1 MSDHDN
7 LEPPAYDDI
16 NTSAVI
22 LTGAIAAV
30 VTLMTIYFVQG
41 VANRWQN
48 SVLDQRNQ
56 AGPTSMP
63 SYQQIQ
69 DQKALL
75 AGGENGSKSIDEA
88 MKAVITKYGK

>member
-1 MSDHDN
+1 MSDHN
-7 LEPPAYDDI
+7 NTEPPAYDDI

-22 LTGAIAAV
+22 LTGAIAAL

-41 VANRWQN
+41 VAYRWQN

-63 SYQQIQ
+63 SYQQIE
-69 DQKALL
+69 DQKSLL
-75 AGGENGSKSIDEA
+75 VGGGDTTSIDDA
-88 MKAVITKYGK
+88 MKTIISKYGK

>member
-1 MSDHDN
+1 MSDHN
-7 LEPPAYDDI
+7 NAEPPAYDDI

-22 LTGAIAAV
+22 LTGVIAAV

-41 VANRWQN
+41 VAGRWQN
-48 SVLDQRNQ
+48 SVLDQRSQ

-63 SYQQIQ
+63 SYQQVQ

-75 AGGENGSKSIDEA
+75 AGGGETKSIDDA
-88 MKAVITKYGK
+88 MKAVVSKYGK

>member
-1 MSDHDN
+1 MSDHN
-7 LEPPAYDDI
+7 NTEPPAYDDI
-16 NTSAVI
+16 NTSAVV
-22 LTGAIAAV
+22 LTGAIAAL

-41 VANRWQN
+41 VAYRWQN

-56 AGPTSMP
+56 AGPTSQP

-75 AGGENGSKSIDEA
+75 AGGGGTKSIDDA
-88 MKAVITKYGK
+88 MKAVVSKYGK